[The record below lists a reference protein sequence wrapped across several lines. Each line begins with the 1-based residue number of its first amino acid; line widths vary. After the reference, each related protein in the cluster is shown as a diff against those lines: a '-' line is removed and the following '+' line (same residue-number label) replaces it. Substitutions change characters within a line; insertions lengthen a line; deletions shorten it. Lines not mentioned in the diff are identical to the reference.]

1 MLTDE
6 VLTRIYNEASG
17 LEPPRY
23 NPITT
28 RRAFAAM
35 RAIAA
40 AELEACLEI
49 VAKYETVE
57 ADYIYKAIEMRLDAL
72 APRREG
78 NV

>member
-28 RRAFAAM
+28 RRALAAM

-49 VAKYETVE
+49 VGKYEGE
-57 ADYIYKAIEMRLDAL
+57 DSDYIYKAIEMRLDAI
-72 APRREG
+72 APRKEG

>member
-1 MLTDE
+1 MLTDQE
-6 VLTRIYNEASG
+6 LTCIYNDASG

-28 RRAFAAM
+28 RRALAAM

-49 VAKYETVE
+49 VGIYESE
-57 ADYIYKAIEMRLDAL
+57 DSDLIYKAIEMRLDAL
-72 APRREG
+72 APRKG
-78 NV
+78 

>member
-17 LEPPRY
+17 IDLKRH

-28 RRAFAAM
+28 QRVFSAM

-49 VAKYETVE
+49 VGKYES
-57 ADYIYKAIEMRLDAL
+57 DDSDLIYKAIEMRLDAL
-72 APRREG
+72 APRKG
-78 NV
+78 

>member
-28 RRAFAAM
+28 RRALAAM

-49 VAKYETVE
+49 VGKYEGE
-57 ADYIYKAIEMRLDAL
+57 SADYIYKAIEMRLDAI
-72 APRREG
+72 APRKG
-78 NV
+78 